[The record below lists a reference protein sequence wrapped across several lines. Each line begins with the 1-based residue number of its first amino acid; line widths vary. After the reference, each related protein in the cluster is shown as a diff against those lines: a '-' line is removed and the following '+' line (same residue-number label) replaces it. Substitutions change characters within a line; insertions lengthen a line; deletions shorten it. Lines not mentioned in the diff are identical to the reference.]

1 MLEVVRVELL
11 VGGAV
16 PHPGPGPGHGE
27 GQQAADARC
36 PGGDQAPVPALLTI
50 TSVTTSQLFNRPS
63 TSLTFA
69 SLSIICKSCD
79 QRSVLYNFRGRLKL

>member
-16 PHPGPGPGHGE
+16 PHPGPGHGE
-27 GQQAADARC
+27 GEQAADARC

-50 TSVTTSQLFNRPS
+50 TTVTIHLNSLVDNPPLLPLLLYSLFANLVIN
-63 TSLTFA
+63 SLF
-69 SLSIICKSCD
+69 
-79 QRSVLYNFRGRLKL
+79 

>member
-1 MLEVVRVELL
+1 MKGFPVMLEVVRVELL

-27 GQQAADARC
+27 GKQAADARC

-50 TSVTTSQLFNRPS
+50 TSVTTSQLLNRPS
-63 TSLTFA
+63 SLLPLLLYPLFA
-69 SLSIICKSCD
+69 NLVCNALS
-79 QRSVLYNFRGRLKL
+79 KLF

>member
-16 PHPGPGPGHGE
+16 PHPGPGHGE
-27 GQQAADARC
+27 GEQAADARC

-50 TSVTTSQLFNRPS
+50 TSVTTSQLSVDPS
-63 TSLTFA
+63 YLWFFIHY
-69 SLSIICKSCD
+69 LQI
-79 QRSVLYNFRGRLKL
+79 L